1 MRKHGYRGSLVWLQ
15 AQSRIIPWN
24 GGTAVQTAV
33 LDITLRKQYEE
44 RLRHQANFDPVTGLP
59 NRSLALDRLISAI
72 ESARRRA
79 TRVSVL
85 FIDVDRFKKINDT
98 LGHAAGDRVLRSVAQ
113 RLKASVR
120 RMDTVARQGGD
131 EFVVL
136 LSDVRLRSDAE
147 AVSAKIAEACAEPF
161 MLDGHEAVVTLS
173 IGIASFPEDG
183 DSAEALLRHAD
194 AAMYVAKR
202 KRRQLS
208 VIQSGAV
215 SVEP

>member
-1 MRKHGYRGSLVWLQ
+1 MWLK
-15 AQSRIIPWN
+15 AQSRAIPWN
-24 GGTAVQTAV
+24 GGTAIQTAV

-44 RLRHQANFDPVTGLP
+44 RLQHQANFDPVTGLP
-59 NRSLALDRLISAI
+59 NRNLALDRLVSAL

-98 LGHAAGDRVLRSVAQ
+98 LGHAAGDRFLRRVAQ
-113 RLKASVR
+113 RLQGSVR
-120 RMDTVARQGGD
+120 QMDTVARLGGD

-161 MLDGHEAVVTLS
+161 MLDGQKTQVTLS

-183 DSAEALLRHAD
+183 DNAEELLRHAD

-202 KRRQLS
+202 KRLLP
-208 VIQSGAV
+208 SGPGQPEAT
-215 SVEP
+215 SAAP